1 MGEGFIRCG
10 MGIACSSLERELL
23 LSLLLLHQRRFV
35 TGGKVAN
42 MVSGLVW
49 LVGWL
54 VGCVVLQIAQ
64 APAALGWVPEHW
76 SSVCWKLS
84 GSRLHSHLSLV
95 FYRYLD

>member
-54 VGCVVLQIAQ
+54 VVSC
-64 APAALGWVPEHW
+64 
-76 SSVCWKLS
+76 
-84 GSRLHSHLSLV
+84 
-95 FYRYLD
+95 YR

>member
-1 MGEGFIRCG
+1 MLFLREG
-10 MGIACSSLERELL
+10 A
-23 LSLLLLHQRRFV
+23 
-35 TGGKVAN
+35 VA
-42 MVSGLVW
+42 VAAVAAPKAICYWWESCEHGVGFG

-76 SSVCWKLS
+76 SLVCWKLS
-84 GSRLHSHLSLV
+84 GSRLHFQLSLV